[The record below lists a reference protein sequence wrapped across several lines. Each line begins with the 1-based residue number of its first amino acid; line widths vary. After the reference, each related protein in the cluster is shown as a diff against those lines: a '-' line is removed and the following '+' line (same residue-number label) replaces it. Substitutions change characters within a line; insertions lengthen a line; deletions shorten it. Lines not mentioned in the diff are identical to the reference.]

1 VQSKKA
7 ASFIVMAIVG
17 GALVPLLMGHIA
29 DVNSMSLGFIVPL
42 VCFAYIAVYGL
53 LWPKLSNSG
62 GVVSVSTGGH

>member
-1 VQSKKA
+1 
-7 ASFIVMAIVG
+7 
-17 GALVPLLMGHIA
+17 MGHIA